1 MNLDCAE
8 MSMDWMSDA
17 VSRFIQSPS
26 YLQPLLEFID
36 ENCSVFEDKEA
47 NKLEYTI
54 HGTFKQL
61 VDGLISDYLASLDV
75 PVHEFVQNLAR
86 HINEEAYDT
95 LVKSIL
101 TVDDFGLFKDMMLKR
116 NSQLDDEDCIY
127 EPMDLELLE
136 GLNITRVNDL
146 DEVIELCYRP
156 LELQKE
162 QVDKKAAL
170 QQNPF
175 MLSLTKEEKDI
186 PKTEKAP
193 KAEHA
198 KVAACYNSPKAEA
211 SIVAY
216 NHGIRAEFPPAAEQS
231 PNVIPLVST
240 KPHINDVG
248 DFTIEPQPRY
258 QLDQNSEGASV
269 TKRRDQVVRHHIC
282 SQKKVDREKK
292 PRATDYLENRRSN
305 PYLQQYLK
313 RESFAKPTNPQ
324 DAEAVKRRETLMK
337 ELAMKLKDELV
348 TKEIETADRN
358 FYTWGT

>member
-17 VSRFIQSPS
+17 
-26 YLQPLLEFID
+26 
-36 ENCSVFEDKEA
+36 
-47 NKLEYTI
+47 I

-136 GLNITRVNDL
+136 GLQYQFSFFISSKRCLLRLNITRVNDL

-231 PNVIPLVST
+231 PNVSPLVST

-292 PRATDYLENRRSN
+292 PRATDYLENRRNN